1 MRRLAA
7 LFAIP
12 VLAGLPLWIA
22 PSWMVGVL
30 AAAGAAFCLAGA
42 RRASLQAAT
51 TGGVL
56 TLIALTLAVRNAAAA
71 PHVLVMLAYGLA
83 LLLLVDS
90 VQFCSRFGGP
100 AEIARGWWRRHLT
113 WWGARAAICLAAG
126 IVIAGLAPL
135 MAMAVPPFTGA
146 FLAGAGVLMAFAAAL
161 MFARPDSGE

>member
-7 LFAIP
+7 LLAIL

-30 AAAGAAFCLAGA
+30 AAAGATFCLAGA
-42 RRASLQAAT
+42 RRVSLQAAT

-56 TLIALTLAVRNAAAA
+56 TLIALTLAVRNASAP

-83 LLLLVDS
+83 LLLLVDGVHFS
-90 VQFCSRFGGP
+90 GRFDR
-100 AEIARGWWRRHLT
+100 AAIARGWWRRHLT